1 VEAQPLGG
9 GRLAVT
15 LIARHANCSPD
26 NQLQSIQFTGL
37 TNAIV
42 ELPGPPPTSVTA
54 PGTVTLAGA
63 PPSVTFTVR
72 RALGGQTST
81 VQMVVRDGCGAWP
94 TLVGGGAEAF

>member
-1 VEAQPLGG
+1 
-9 GRLAVT
+9 
-15 LIARHANCSPD
+15 
-26 NQLQSIQFTGL
+26 
-37 TNAIV
+37 
-42 ELPGPPPTSVTA
+42 VTA

-63 PPSVTFTVR
+63 PPSVTCTVR